1 MKLKDAAL
9 FAVAGMTLLTVLA
22 LATLLNDVLGA
33 VRGLIPALALL
44 KSLIHAL
51 ASLSVLVFMYVFY
64 KNQS

>member
-51 ASLSVLVFMYVFY
+51 ASLSVLVFMYVFC